1 MAEEVGSGLQSR
13 TPGCKSRPRLRTRFM
28 LPAQTPG
35 AAACWAPADSPS
47 EVVKWNAR
55 PRITRRSS
63 GTTSATSSVGRIRSR
78 LPIFAGAH
86 DEVAGAIPVPAELLD
101 HAEQSLRRLDK
112 EAHALRQVATKRL
125 SPWCCSGLCFHPT
138 PSRVGRSGATAKPQD
153 GSPPKL
159 IQAAAPP
166 PYGART
172 RTACRKS
179 LSPRSPA
186 LGRAH
191 HECAPPDKWVKSR
204 FRKLRLFA
212 LPARV
217 AAAADHERRS
227 RGESRSAPIHQGR

>member
-1 MAEEVGSGLQSR
+1 MEREAKDHPS
-13 TPGCKSRPRLRTRFM
+13 LR
-28 LPAQTPG
+28 
-35 AAACWAPADSPS
+35 
-47 EVVKWNAR
+47 
-55 PRITRRSS
+55 

-101 HAEQSLRRLDK
+101 HAEQSLRRLDT

-125 SPWCCSGLCFHPT
+125 SPWCCSGLCFRPT

-191 HECAPPDKWVKSR
+191 HECAPPTNGSR
-204 FRKLRLFA
+204 ADFGNCDSLLRQ
-212 LPARV
+212 PASRRPPTTSVDRVVSHAPRRSTRV
-217 AAAADHERRS
+217 ADEKVDADGS
-227 RGESRSAPIHQGR
+227 GLK